1 MQPPWTHHAR
11 DKEGAVPSV
20 IHVKDRWG
28 FSSELAQR
36 TSHSGMSFQLA
47 EKTACQEPAPALVLS
62 GRAENGEWG
71 VIGVML
77 ITDGGAGDCEGAIY
91 GVNTADRTK
100 LNYLGLARM
109 PSMKLCTLLTLKCK
123 FRQTDR
129 QTFDNYSCWE
139 HQVTK

>member
-1 MQPPWTHHAR
+1 MAFFLQEDRAG
-11 DKEGAVPSV
+11 EGAGDESL
-20 IHVKDRWG
+20 KKKTKL
-28 FSSELAQR
+28 FSLTQ
-36 TSHSGMSFQLA
+36 
-47 EKTACQEPAPALVLS
+47 ALVLS